1 MKQWKRILS
10 VLLTILLA
18 AGSALSLAEE
28 TAKKSEE
35 PSAVEEKAANA
46 ASAAHFEKGALSRTP
61 IRSME
66 DAAAAAADVAARL
79 GGDERIQFRPW
90 RTVTDTRGNRYYIF
104 QQMCAETTVSGGAI
118 KIVTDPEG
126 NMLGYVSSVE
136 TALPDAEEAAGIAAE
151 QAEAIVTEQMT
162 QAYQIAPELL
172 SGRTVQV
179 ILPVNRELVLE
190 AEKEESRFVWAVY
203 TANPESR
210 LSRNADLPYL
220 THYVT
225 MDGAYLYSLPCIM
238 PGDDASVSGYQAAY
252 AFEFMEPVPY
262 TGTVTL
268 SNGKTM
274 EISLDV
280 MRDTRTGMY
289 YLGNVERRIAV
300 ADCYP
305 FLYENGR
312 TVLEASRDN
321 ADWNEKCLLALYNYC
336 RAWDYYS
343 EIGWQGGDGLGT
355 PIMILKDYCD
365 EKHTPID
372 NAAYAGRYYGWQI
385 FLSSEA
391 NDFAQCLDILA
402 HEFTHCVTGSVMTF
416 NAYMNDYGAINEAL
430 SDIQGNL
437 CEMYF
442 GATED
447 TTWVLGENSRTPA
460 RSMSDPHLYKQ
471 PEYAWDLYY
480 VPQVATPT
488 GLNDRGG
495 VHSNS
500 SLLNSIAYSL
510 CAEGGMTIEEARAF
524 WFAVDCA
531 AVPGTDHAQ
540 LSELMPW
547 VLEILGMERYQAALE
562 TAVDAVRLRAGN
574 APDSLGDHLALLTLT
589 LPEDSRFQD
598 GHWALGI
605 LSVDVEGVVQR
616 VKDIWNAEGDCQT
629 AMTELLDVL
638 LPAGEPGQE
647 APAGIIDWVKDSF
660 FTDKAERGDIK
671 GKYDVMMAGIRD
683 WVRKYLRDFL
693 FAGTGAAGQ
702 DGRTVRMVCRP
713 GLTVPVLLRIEMDDN
728 SGNVLTMGGLVYTM
742 GTWIDV
748 GGLVELG
755 MKEGKPDNWTEE
767 MTEKLAQTQQSDT
780 PDLQRVFDRLTHLYS
795 LLTDHDWL
803 KTHLFFEIK
812 GGEILE
818 IPSTGIENAVIL
830 DGEIVNQPIK
840 K

>member
-1 MKQWKRILS
+1 MKQWKRMLS
-10 VLLTILLA
+10 VFLAVLLA
-18 AGSALSLAEE
+18 MGTFAAQAEE
-28 TAKKSEE
+28 RTADGG
-35 PSAVEEKAANA
+35 NA
-46 ASAAHFEKGALSRTP
+46 YFEKGSLSQTP
-61 IRSME
+61 IQSME
-66 DAAAAAADVAARL
+66 DAASVASEVAARL
-79 GGDERIQFRPW
+79 GGDGRIQFRPW
-90 RTVTDTRGNRYYIF
+90 RTVTDTRGNRYYVF
-104 QQMCAETTVSGGAI
+104 QQMYAETTVSGGAI

-136 TALPDAEEAAGIAAE
+136 TALPEVEEAAGISAE

-162 QAYQIAPELL
+162 QAYPIAPEPLP
-172 SGRTVQV
+172 GRTGQV
-179 ILPVNRELVLE
+179 ILPVNRELDME

-210 LSRNADLPYL
+210 LSRDSDLPYL
-220 THYVT
+220 THYVA
-225 MDGAYLYSLPCIM
+225 MDGAYLYSLPCII
-238 PGDDASVSGYQAAY
+238 PGDDASASGYQAAY
-252 AFEFMEPVPY
+252 AFEFMEPAPY
-262 TGTVTL
+262 TGTITL
-268 SNGKTM
+268 SSGKTM

-312 TVLEASRDN
+312 TVLEASKDN

-336 RAWDYYS
+336 RAWDYYN

-355 PIMILKDYCD
+355 PILILKDFCD
-365 EKHTPID
+365 EKHEPID

-402 HEFTHCVTGSVMTF
+402 HEFTHCVTGSVMTY

-447 TTWVLGENSRTPA
+447 TAWVLGENSQTPA
-460 RSMSDPHLYKQ
+460 RSMSDPHQYHQ
-471 PEYAWDLYY
+471 PEYAWDLFY
-480 VPQVATPT
+480 VPHVAAPT

-500 SLLNSIAYSL
+500 SLLNSVAYSL

-531 AVPGTDHAQ
+531 AVPGTDYAQ

-547 VLEILGMERYQAALE
+547 VLEILGMERYQAALKA
-562 TAVDAVRLRAGN
+562 AVGAVRLRMGS
-574 APDSLGDHLALLTLT
+574 APDSISEDLALLTLT
-589 LPEDSRFQD
+589 LPEDERFQD

-605 LSVDVEGVVQR
+605 LSVDVEAAIQR

-629 AMTELLDVL
+629 AMAELLDAL
-638 LPAGEPGQE
+638 IPAGEPGQE
-647 APAGIIDWVKDSF
+647 APAGIVDWVKDCF
-660 FTDKAERGDIK
+660 FTDETERGDIK
-671 GKYDVMMAGIRD
+671 DKYSVMKDGLRD
-683 WVRKYLRDFL
+683 WFRKYLGGFL

-713 GLTVPVLLRIEMDDN
+713 GLTVPVLMRMEFDDN
-728 SGNVLTMGGLVYTM
+728 SGNMLTMGGLVYTM
-742 GTWIDV
+742 GSWIDV
-748 GGLVELG
+748 GRFLEIITNEDMLRKWAG
-755 MKEGKPDNWTEE
+755 E
-767 MTEKLAQTQQSDT
+767 MADRIVNIQQSDT
-780 PDLQRVFDRLTHLYS
+780 PVLQRVFDGLTLLYS
-795 LLTDHDWL
+795 RFTDPAWL
-803 KTHLFFEIK
+803 KANLFFEIR

-830 DGEIVNQPIK
+830 EGEVMNQLVIE
-840 K
+840 